1 MELNFDIGTLVCVF
15 ALYGMWTFGKDMGR
29 LICDVTLKVWKANKN
44 TPNDE
49 LGMTTC
55 PPTFSTSHESPN
67 TPEKYETIA
76 EWKVDSSEV
85 R

>member
-15 ALYGMWTFGKDMGR
+15 ALYGMWTFGKDIGR
-29 LICDVTLKVWKANKN
+29 LICDVTLKVWKSNKN

-55 PPTFSTSHESPN
+55 PPTFSTSHESPIDPN
-67 TPEKYETIA
+67 SLNLTKY
-76 EWKVDSSEV
+76 DY
-85 R
+85 